1 VIPRPTRRG
10 LGVATVLVGLVV
22 LAIVNDTPDL
32 VPLIVAVGLPFV
44 VAPVSAAVRG
54 RRARAGL
61 VVSTLVSPPMS
72 AVGGDVSLVIRVT
85 NRTSRPAPVVSIT
98 PTPSQWRQR
107 RSRSS
112 LTGPT
117 ATRTTTTTT
126 TSTAPPALIVPRR
139 LVTLPAPGPRAS
151 GVVTGPVP
159 SGRRGVFI
167 LAPSR
172 GWVLD
177 PFGLWAAPGPTVPTA
192 TVVLHPEP
200 DPRAQWPPPTG
211 APLPEGTNV
220 AIGAPGREGPGELVG
235 LRPYQAG
242 DRLSLVHWSSRA
254 RYGTWFVRQF
264 APDVGS
270 EPRLILDDRAGVH
283 RQSEFEEMLR
293 TAESLV
299 ELCWRDGRTI
309 ELRTLSGSSTRL
321 SPVPLALEQAQVL
334 LATVLPR
341 MTTTEPDA
349 GGGPVLTTV
358 TGARTLPDRVDRI
371 VVGA

>member
-10 LGVATVLVGLVV
+10 LGVLTVLVGLVI
-22 LAIVNDTPDL
+22 LAIVNDTPEL
-32 VPLIVAVGLPFV
+32 VPLIVAVGLPLV

-61 VVSTLVSPPMS
+61 VVSTQVSPPMS
-72 AVGGDVSLVIRVT
+72 AVGGDVTLVIRVT

-98 PTPSQWRQR
+98 PPPSQWHPR
-107 RSRSS
+107 R
-112 LTGPT
+112 
-117 ATRTTTTTT
+117 AAT
-126 TSTAPPALIVPRR
+126 TSTAQAALLVPPR
-139 LVTLPAPGPRAS
+139 LVTLPAPGPRSS
-151 GVVTGPVP
+151 GAATSPLP
-159 SGRRGVFI
+159 STRRGVFV

-172 GWVLD
+172 SWVLD
-177 PFGLWAAPGPTVPTA
+177 PFGLWAGPGPTVPTA
-192 TVVLHPEP
+192 TVVVHPEP
-200 DPRAQWPPPTG
+200 DPRAVWHPPTG
-211 APLPEGTNV
+211 TPLREGTSV
-220 AIGAPGREGPGELVG
+220 VIGAPGREGPGELVG

-254 RYGTWFVRQF
+254 RYGSWFVRQF

-270 EPRLILDDRAGVH
+270 ESRLILDDRAGVH
-283 RQSEFEEMLR
+283 RQSEFEEMLC

-309 ELRTLSGSSTRL
+309 ELRTLSGLSTRL

-341 MTTTEPDA
+341 MTTTDPGA

-371 VVGA
+371 VVGT

>member
-10 LGVATVLVGLVV
+10 LGVLTVLVGLVI
-22 LAIVNDTPDL
+22 LAIVNDTPEL

-61 VVSTLVSPPMS
+61 VVGTLVSPPMS
-72 AVGGDVSLVIRVT
+72 AVGGDVTLVIRVT

-98 PTPSQWRQR
+98 PTQWRPR
-107 RSRSS
+107 R
-112 LTGPT
+112 TGSTVTSPT
-117 ATRTTTTTT
+117 ATRTT
-126 TSTAPPALIVPRR
+126 STAPLPLIVPPG
-139 LVTLPAPGPRAS
+139 LMTLPAPGPRS
-151 GVVTGPVP
+151 SRVTTSAVP
-159 SGRRGVFI
+159 SNRRGVFV
-167 LAPSR
+167 LAPPR

-192 TVVLHPEP
+192 TVVVHPGP
-200 DPRAQWPPPTG
+200 DPRAVWPPPTG
-211 APLPEGTNV
+211 TPLQEGTSV
-220 AIGAPGREGPGELVG
+220 VIGAPGREGPGELVG

-254 RYGTWFVRQF
+254 RYGSWFVRQF

-270 EPRLILDDRAGVH
+270 ESRLILDDRAGVH
-283 RQSEFEEMLR
+283 RQSEFEEMLC

-299 ELCWRDGRTI
+299 ELCWRAGRTI
-309 ELRTLSGSSTRL
+309 ELRTLSGLSARL

-341 MTTTEPDA
+341 MTTDPDV
-349 GGGPVLTTV
+349 GGGPVLTSV

>member
-10 LGVATVLVGLVV
+10 LGVLSVLVGLVV
-22 LAIVNDTPDL
+22 LAIVNDTPEL
-32 VPLIVAVGLPFV
+32 VPLIVAVGLPSV

-54 RRARAGL
+54 RRARTGL

-72 AVGGDVSLVIRVT
+72 AVGGDVTLEIRVT

-98 PTPSQWRQR
+98 PTPAQWHPR
-107 RSRSS
+107 RPGS
-112 LTGPT
+112 LTGPS
-117 ATRTTTTTT
+117 AAGT
-126 TSTAPPALIVPRR
+126 TSTPPPALIVPRR
-139 LVTLPAPGPRAS
+139 LVTLPAPGPRSSAA
-151 GVVTGPVP
+151 VTSPVP
-159 SGRRGVFI
+159 SGRRGVFT
-167 LAPSR
+167 LAPPR

-177 PFGLWAAPGPTVPTA
+177 PFGLWAAPGPAVATA

-200 DPRAQWPPPTG
+200 DPSAQWPTPTG
-211 APLPEGTNV
+211 TPLPEGTNV
-220 AIGAPGREGPGELVG
+220 VIGAPGREGPGELVG

-283 RQSEFEEMLR
+283 RQSEFEEMLC

-341 MTTTEPDA
+341 MTTTVPDA